1 MEEKRAVSSTVTEGK
16 ISGRTEATMKPKL
29 KICTDALTA
38 VGKHNVSVQI
48 APIPEVVKT
57 QNLL

>member
-1 MEEKRAVSSTVTEGK
+1 MG
-16 ISGRTEATMKPKL
+16 KL

>member
-1 MEEKRAVSSTVTEGK
+1 MSSTVTEGK